1 MSSITGPFRLLA
13 GLLFLTACGVA
24 VEQAPQTSGT
34 GSDARTNAGSQLA
47 AGGTGSAEMNAAAPD
62 ADATPPSD
70 SDGLIIDNIIASL
83 GKTET
88 EPGVAE
94 PAT

>member
-34 GSDARTNAGSQLA
+34 GS
-47 AGGTGSAEMNAAAPD
+47 AEMNACLLYTSDAAD
-62 ADATPPSD
+62 
-70 SDGLIIDNIIASL
+70 
-83 GKTET
+83 E
-88 EPGVAE
+88 
-94 PAT
+94 